1 MKLRANPTDK
11 SESSLKDCERLGLVR
26 TSAEYAEEVRFDD
39 VLALRDAYRGMVH
52 AVQKVNAITAIR
64 MDQVSPIQSTS
75 PEPTGSEHIITYGC
89 SPINYPV
96 NRPSSLREGG
106 SHENENMQYI

>member
-75 PEPTGSEHIITYGC
+75 PEPTGVRAHNNLRMLSHKLPSE
-89 SPINYPV
+89 SSV
-96 NRPSSLREGG
+96 EPSGRR
-106 SHENENMQYI
+106 